1 MSSPTFPLATVAAT
15 VTAQGITAPTFSDIL
30 SSYQA
35 SVRSIFGSDIY
46 IDPDSKDGQLLALLA
61 QAQFDS
67 NQAAIAVY
75 NSYNP
80 QTALGVSLDSAVK
93 VNSIRRQVAT
103 NSTAVLLIVGQ
114 AETEIFRGIASDTLG
129 RLWDL
134 PTQVIIPSNGEI
146 LVTATAET
154 QGALQASAN
163 TINTAY
169 TQVIGWQSVTNP
181 EAAQPGDPVESDGQL
196 RERQRISTSISAS
209 TTASALLS
217 RVSNVPDVR
226 RAQLYVNDTDSTNDL
241 GIPSHSFVM
250 VVQGGDQTAIAQA
263 IEAAKNVGAGTAGD
277 TLVSVNDPQ
286 GIPIDIRFT
295 VLKEVPITVNVHI
308 KTLSGFNVSS
318 GATIQQSLADFVNS
332 LGIGEDVFYNWMV
345 SSASLCALTDKT
357 TFVVTSLTQA
367 RDSDPLTTNDIPIA
381 YDEAATLD
389 PSNVTVTQDIS

>member
-15 VTAQGITAPTFSDIL
+15 VTAQGISSPTFSDIL
-30 SSYQA
+30 SSFQA
-35 SVRSIFGSDIY
+35 SVRTIFGSDVY

-103 NSTAVLLIVGQ
+103 NSTVQLLIVGQ
-114 AETEIFRGIASDTLG
+114 VGTEIFRGIASDVLG

-134 PTQVIIPSNGEI
+134 PTQVIIPSSGEI
-146 LVTATAET
+146 LVTATAEE
-154 QGALQASAN
+154 QGALQASPN

-181 EAAQPGDPVESDGQL
+181 DVAHPGDPVETDGQL

-226 RAQLYVNDTDSTNDL
+226 RAQLYINDTDTTNDL

-250 VVQGGDQTAIAQA
+250 VVQGGDQTAVAQA

-277 TLVSVNDPQ
+277 TLVTVNDPQ

-295 VLKEVPITVNVHI
+295 VLKEVPVHVEVHI
-308 KTLSGFNVSS
+308 KTLTGFNVAS
-318 GATIQQSLADFVNS
+318 GQSISDSLVSFVNS

-345 SSASLCALTDKT
+345 SAASLCDTSDKT

-367 RDSDPLTTNDIPIA
+367 RDSDPLTTNDIQIV
-381 YDEAATLD
+381 YDEAPTLD
-389 PSNVTVTQDIS
+389 PLNVTVVQDNP

>member
-80 QTALGVSLDSAVK
+80 QTALGVALDSAVK

-103 NSTAVLLIVGQ
+103 NSTAVLLVVGQ
-114 AETEIFRGIASDTLG
+114 AGTEIFRGIASDTLG

-134 PTQVIIPSNGEI
+134 PTQVIIPANGEI

-181 EAAQPGDPVESDGQL
+181 EAAQAGDPVETDGQL

-217 RVSNVPDVR
+217 RVANVPDVR
-226 RAQLYVNDTDSTNDL
+226 RAQLYVNDTDSTDAN

-250 VVQGGDQTAIAQA
+250 VVQGGDQTAVAQA
-263 IEAAKNVGAGTAGD
+263 IEAAKNVGAGTAGN
-277 TLVSVNDPQ
+277 TAVTVTDPQ
-286 GIPIDIRFT
+286 GLPITINFT
-295 VLKEVPITVNVHI
+295 VLKQVPITVDVHI
-308 KTLSGFNVSS
+308 KPLTGFTVAS
-318 GATIQQSLADFVNS
+318 GAAIQQSLADFVNS

-345 SSASLCALTDKT
+345 SSASLCAFTDKT
-357 TFVVTSLTQA
+357 TFVVTTLTQA
-367 RDSDPLTTNDIPIA
+367 RDSDPLTTNDITIA

-389 PSNVTVTQDIS
+389 PNNVTVTQDT

>member
-15 VTAQGITAPTFSDIL
+15 VTAQGISSPSFSDIL
-30 SSYQA
+30 ASYQA
-35 SVRSIFGSDIY
+35 SVRSIFGSDVY

-80 QTALGVSLDSAVK
+80 QTALGVALDSAVK

-103 NSTAVLLIVGQ
+103 NSTAVLQIIGQVG
-114 AETEIFRGIASDTLG
+114 TEIFRGIASDVVG
-129 RLWDL
+129 QLWDL
-134 PTQVIIPSNGEI
+134 PTQVIIPPEGEI
-146 LVTATAET
+146 FVTATCET
-154 QGALQASAN
+154 SGAIQAAAN
-163 TINTAY
+163 TINQPY
-169 TQVIGWQSVTNP
+169 TQVIGWQGVTNP
-181 EAAQPGDPVESDGQL
+181 APAHPGDPVETDGQL
-196 RERQRISTSISAS
+196 RERQRVSTSIAAY

-250 VVQGGDQTAIAQA
+250 VVQGGDQTAVAQA
-263 IEAAKNVGAGTAGD
+263 IEQGKNVGAGTAGD
-277 TLVSVNDPQ
+277 TTVTVNDPQ
-286 GIPIDIRFT
+286 GIPIDIHFT
-295 VLKEVPITVNVHI
+295 VLKEVPVTVNVHI
-308 KTLSGFNVSS
+308 KPLSGFNVSS
-318 GATIQQSLADFVNS
+318 GAAISASLVSFVNS

-345 SSASLCALTDKT
+345 SSASLCDVSDKT

-367 RDSDPLTTNDIPIA
+367 RDSDALSTNDIAIA

-389 PSNVTVTQDIS
+389 PANVTVTQDIP